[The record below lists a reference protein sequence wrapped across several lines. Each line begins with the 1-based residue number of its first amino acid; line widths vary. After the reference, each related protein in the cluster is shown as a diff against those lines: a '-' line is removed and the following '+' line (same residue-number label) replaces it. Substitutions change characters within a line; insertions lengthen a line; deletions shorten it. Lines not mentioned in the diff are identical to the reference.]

1 MQVTAQGCKDRGK
14 KFQSLSY
21 PEQSTC
27 TCLRPGAGLANF
39 RSFASTSLDAQSLE
53 TFFQGLLVIRASDK
67 ANRPI
72 TWLEL
77 FVLYILRGHRLHCMS
92 AGRPSDLMPN
102 PDKLLRNFKNS
113 ARAYVDRVFH
123 AHEDYCIFKPAP
135 SRYNPLQGLCIQGPM
150 SAPSFNVYVN
160 AAEQIAIARAIVS
173 LSRDLTKANLGDF
186 MSGKR
191 TLIRKVLALNGKAS
205 WVSTV
210 IPLSSDSTGRYNWDA
225 TTSIIPQVI
234 THFYKCPRAQCDM
247 VEPSTCKEF
256 QYNDLDIRRKCFGC
270 AKATPVRNWLCS
282 CGISWFRCSA
292 HVACITEATSSHSTQ
307 VQTKLRARTSLP
319 CKRKAEESAI
329 DYDALFSEDLKNER
343 KWAHTGERPAETVTL
358 GNKVSSPRVPTKLGA
373 VLSKRFGYLMT

>member
-1 MQVTAQGCKDRGK
+1 MRNVCRHIIESYLIHRELTIRYEAVQVTAQGYKDRGG

-39 RSFASTSLDAQSLE
+39 RSFASTTLDAQSLE
-53 TFFQGLLVIRASDK
+53 TFFQGLLVIPASDK

-123 AHEDYCIFKPAP
+123 AHEDYCMFKPAP

-160 AAEQIAIARAIVS
+160 AAEQTAIARAIVS
-173 LSRDLTKANLGDF
+173 LSRDLTRANLGDF

-191 TLIRKVLALNGKAS
+191 SLIPKVLALNG
-205 WVSTV
+205 
-210 IPLSSDSTGRYNWDA
+210 
-225 TTSIIPQVI
+225 
-234 THFYKCPRAQCDM
+234 
-247 VEPSTCKEF
+247 
-256 QYNDLDIRRKCFGC
+256 
-270 AKATPVRNWLCS
+270 
-282 CGISWFRCSA
+282 
-292 HVACITEATSSHSTQ
+292 
-307 VQTKLRARTSLP
+307 
-319 CKRKAEESAI
+319 
-329 DYDALFSEDLKNER
+329 
-343 KWAHTGERPAETVTL
+343 
-358 GNKVSSPRVPTKLGA
+358 
-373 VLSKRFGYLMT
+373 